1 MANIGLLT
9 EFSNQ
14 AADAV
19 DRAAPSVLQVR
30 SRRWRPAAGIAFAAE
45 HVLVADHALEQEED
59 LSVRSHDG
67 RVLAATLAG
76 RDPSSD
82 LAVVKVPGL
91 AAKPAAPSHTSPR
104 VGQIAVAVGRSWSGG
119 VVAGLGV
126 ISSIGGP
133 WRTGRGPGVEQ
144 VLRTDITPY
153 PGFAGA
159 AVLAPDGS
167 FIGIATGVLLR
178 GLSLVIP
185 APIAWPVGETLAR
198 HGGIRRAFLGV
209 GGQPVRLPESQH
221 PGGPGRGILVV
232 SVSDDSPARR
242 AGIMVG
248 DVLLAFN
255 GQGVEDPETL
265 LSLLTG
271 DLVDRAVPIEILRA
285 GVAQTLT
292 VTLAPRGAPTG
303 K

>member
-1 MANIGLLT
+1 MANIDVLT
-9 EFSNQ
+9 DLSNQ
-14 AADAV
+14 VADVV
-19 DRAAPSVLQVR
+19 DRAAASVLQVR
-30 SRRWRPAAGIAFAAE
+30 SRRWRPAAGIVFAND

-59 LSVRSHDG
+59 LSVRLNDG
-67 RVLAATLAG
+67 RVLPASLAG

-82 LAVVKVPGL
+82 LAVLKVEGL
-91 AAKPAAPSHTSPR
+91 GASVATPSQTPAR
-104 VGQIAVAVGRSWSGG
+104 IGQIAVAVGRSWSGG

-144 VLRTDITPY
+144 VIRTDITAY
-153 PGFAGA
+153 PGFTGA
-159 AVLAPDGS
+159 ALLGPDGA
-167 FIGIATGVLLR
+167 FIGIATGILLR

-198 HGGIRRAFLGV
+198 QGGIRRAFLGV
-209 GGQPVRLPESQH
+209 GGQPIHLPESQH
-221 PGGPGRGILVV
+221 AGGPGGGILIV

-242 AGIMVG
+242 AGLIVG
-248 DVLLAFN
+248 DILVAFN
-255 GQGVEDPETL
+255 GHPVEDPETL

-271 DLVDRAVPIEILRA
+271 DLVDQAVPIDIRRA
-285 GVAQTLT
+285 GAVQTLH
-292 VTLAPRGAPTG
+292 VTLAPRGVRAA